1 LVTESYSA
9 GTEIKMLVNLIK
21 VTGKTEEDT
30 TEVKC
35 SLESDISSSE
45 GQPTQRDFKCTLSGL
60 KEEYYSWR
68 LNSSDNI
75 VGIPDNETL
84 LNPVLTAEAIE
95 RGELLEYSLSEYK
108 VQDKIPST
116 FKSQAVKE
124 ENWKTEGKLII
135 EGKLSKEEK
144 NELKFALPLTYPEG
158 ITLSCS
164 LTSLQAGDSSIG
176 CQLDRALGN
185 DQVII
190 EQMTIKDGG
199 EKFLTIRGIASK
211 ENITCSDCFLQEA
224 EEKTNINVAF
234 RQISKLKDNGSNRFS
249 FFFSGLITKAY
260 KAGVELKIKIV
271 FIISGDK
278 KEKDATCKL
287 RSNVSPKWR
296 KPNSRRFWL
305 WNHCWIW
312 WI

>member
-1 LVTESYSA
+1 MFFGLVTESYSA

-21 VTGKTEEDT
+21 VTGETEEDT

-35 SLESDISSSE
+35 SLKSDISTSE
-45 GQPTQRDFKCTLSGL
+45 GQPIQGDFKCSLSGL
-60 KEEYYSWR
+60 KEEYYSLR

-75 VGIPDNETL
+75 IGIPDNETL

-95 RGELLEYSLSEYK
+95 RGELLEYSLSENK

-116 FKSQAVKE
+116 FKSQSVKE

-135 EGKLSKEEK
+135 ERKLSKEAK
-144 NELKFALPLTYPEG
+144 NELKFALPLIYPEG
-158 ITLSCS
+158 IILSCS
-164 LTSLQAGDSSIG
+164 LTSLQAGDSSIE
-176 CQLDRALGN
+176 CQLDRVLEN
-185 DQVII
+185 DQVVI

-199 EKFLTIRGIASK
+199 EELLIMRCIASK
-211 ENITCSDCFLQEA
+211 ENITCSDGLLQEA
-224 EEKTNINVAF
+224 EERTNINVAF
-234 RQISKLKDNGSNRFS
+234 RQISKLKDNGSNGFS

-271 FIISGDK
+271 FLISGDK

-287 RSNVSPKWR
+287 RSDVSP
-296 KPNSRRFWL
+296 SEGS
-305 WNHCWIW
+305 
-312 WI
+312 